1 MKLSLSSQNVIQ
13 YLQEA
18 GLSSSEDGATADA
31 DLPHSSNP
39 KDINILV
46 TLASNRK
53 LLVKQEL
60 AQEFNGI
67 PHEFFNEWLFHQL
80 LESFPVL

>member
-18 GLSSSEDGATADA
+18 DLSSSEDGATADA
-31 DLPHSSNP
+31 DLPHSSSRKNL
-39 KDINILV
+39 NILV
-46 TLASNRK
+46 TLADNRK

-60 AQEFNGI
+60 S
-67 PHEFFNEWLFHQL
+67 PR
-80 LESFPVL
+80 V